1 MNKETSTEAS
11 HIGYLRMKEFHSKNS
26 LPKLILLS
34 TPSRKRDEEEPLFL
48 FKSEQKDSVNKN
60 EPLTLT
66 LLKKRNQNT
75 EEGLKYLYFLPKS
88 FKDIEQE

>member
-1 MNKETSTEAS
+1 MDKETSTEAS
-11 HIGYLRMKEFHSKNS
+11 YLRMKEFNSKIFH
-26 LPKLILLS
+26 PKIILLS

>member
-1 MNKETSTEAS
+1 MNEETLKE
-11 HIGYLRMKEFHSKNS
+11 IGYKRLKEFLS
-26 LPKLILLS
+26 LNKSIPPKLILLS